1 MTRHEFSD
9 ATLAGLLRA
18 LRTRSATHPESPG
31 LIAST
36 PAVREDRMAA
46 ACAELRDRG
55 HALSRVS
62 IPSAGPGGTR
72 VSWSIGA
79 ATEEAD
85 LPGRGFTSPRG

>member
-1 MTRHEFSD
+1 MTRPEFSD
-9 ATLAGLLRA
+9 ATLIGLLRA

-46 ACAELRDRG
+46 ACAELRSRG
-55 HALSRVS
+55 HAVT
-62 IPSAGPGGTR
+62 ANAVPGGTS

-79 ATEEAD
+79 AAEH
-85 LPGRGFTSPRG
+85 PRWG